1 MKEWVRWSKGQ
12 SISMKHAKLGDI
24 HKQQGKIA
32 KSESLSW
39 KQRGDGR
46 HGCGSVQ
53 AHTQQGQRGRKAAL
67 PKLTSLNI
75 AASQAS

>member
-1 MKEWVRWSKGQ
+1 
-12 SISMKHAKLGDI
+12 MKHAKLGDI
-24 HKQQGKIA
+24 HKQQGKMS

-39 KQRGDGR
+39 KEQGDEGMDVGLCR
-46 HGCGSVQ
+46 
-53 AHTQQGQRGRKAAL
+53 HTQQGQGDKEAAL